1 MCNCKVA
8 LKGSQS
14 RRRSGTRGHSSGE
27 KILLLTWRF
36 ATRRKGC
43 RQLWEGAGETAV
55 VEGTSYEP
63 PCPPANSRSVVAA
76 AFSSSDGLTFT
87 FKGAEVIYFLLF
99 MVPRKLET

>member
-1 MCNCKVA
+1 M
-8 LKGSQS
+8 
-14 RRRSGTRGHSSGE
+14 
-27 KILLLTWRF
+27 
-36 ATRRKGC
+36 
-43 RQLWEGAGETAV
+43 
-55 VEGTSYEP
+55 SYEP

>member
-1 MCNCKVA
+1 MEKKSSCLPGTLLPGGKA
-8 LKGSQS
+8 AGSCGREQE
-14 RRRSGTRGHSSGE
+14 RRQWWKEHPTM
-27 KILLLTWRF
+27 
-36 ATRRKGC
+36 
-43 RQLWEGAGETAV
+43 
-55 VEGTSYEP
+55 SYEP